1 MNKLILVLAIL
12 SSQFT
17 IGQEIYISKEK
28 KEYIPADILMENGDT
43 ITGFIKDFTKSK
55 TIEIRGPGYDFKSLE
70 KQLNLNNTNFNFKRQ
85 EDGPEEKLESKD
97 IKKIIFD
104 EETTIFEKLK
114 LKTVNSK
121 LEIIDIKYEVMIP
134 LLEEGKINIYGTKV
148 YECSTKPDVCNL
160 SWILIYVK
168 KPTDE
173 FAYIPIDINKITL
186 FNFWK
191 TDDKLF
197 RIWEEIG
204 KDCPDFL
211 EYLANYKIKYDTK
224 EFKKELANEYKIYLK
239 ETADKLKNIADYD
252 ERKAMDEQLFT
263 EHYMKSY
270 YTFINEYSSRCN

>member
-28 KEYIPADILMENGDT
+28 REYIPADIVMESGDT
-43 ITGFIKDFTKSK
+43 ITGLIEEFKKPK

-70 KQLNLNNTNFNFKRQ
+70 KQLNLDNVNFNFKKHV
-85 EDGPEEKLESKD
+85 EGPVEKLESKD
-97 IKKIIFD
+97 IKQIIFD
-104 EETTIFEKLK
+104 AETTIFEKLK

-121 LEIIDIKYEVMIP
+121 LEIIDVTYEVMIP
-134 LLEEGKINIYGTKV
+134 LIEEGKINIYGTQV

-160 SWILIYVK
+160 FWIIVYLK
-168 KPTDE
+168 KPNEE
-173 FAYIPIDINKITL
+173 FAYIPIDFNKITL

-191 TDDKLF
+191 SDDKLF
-197 RIWEEIG
+197 RIYEEIG

-239 ETADKLKNIADYD
+239 EKADKLKNIADYD

-263 EHYMKSY
+263 EYYMKGY
-270 YTFINEYSSRCN
+270 YRFINEYSSRCN